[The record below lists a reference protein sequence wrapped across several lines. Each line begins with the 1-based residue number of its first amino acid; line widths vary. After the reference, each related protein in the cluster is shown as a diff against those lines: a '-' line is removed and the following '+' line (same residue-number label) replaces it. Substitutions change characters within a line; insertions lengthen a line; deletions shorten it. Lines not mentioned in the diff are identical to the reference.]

1 MINKIIRRIF
11 KLGVMDNNKYVIN
24 GSSISVI
31 TPIMDYLTT
40 PSTRKY
46 YFHVYAGDFT
56 LVCYSYS
63 YDSLIPQ
70 VLIDTRDLFIHKM
83 GFSYIELE
91 NQSNLMIDII
101 TKYNEK
107 K

>member
-1 MINKIIRRIF
+1 MINKIIRKIF
-11 KLGVMDNNKYVIN
+11 KLCVMDNNNKYVIN

-31 TPIMDYLTT
+31 TPIMSYLTT
-40 PSTRKY
+40 PSTKRY
-46 YFHVYAGDFT
+46 YFRVYAGDFT
-56 LVCYSYS
+56 LLCYSYS
-63 YDSLIPQ
+63 ESDVPQ

-91 NQSNLMIDII
+91 DQSNLIIDII